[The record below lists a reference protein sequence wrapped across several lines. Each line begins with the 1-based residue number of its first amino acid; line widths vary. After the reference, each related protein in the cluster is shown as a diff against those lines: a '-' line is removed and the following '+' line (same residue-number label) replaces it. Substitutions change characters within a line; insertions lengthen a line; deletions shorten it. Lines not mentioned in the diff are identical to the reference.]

1 MDFIRTDLLFHHKL
15 PYMYFTGAERRVSDK
30 FAYTCWRIFAF
41 QTIHVKKSQENIK
54 TYWIVLIFINF
65 LSYNCHYSQ

>member
-1 MDFIRTDLLFHHKL
+1 MTSLLTLAGGYLLFKQ
-15 PYMYFTGAERRVSDK
+15 YMS
-30 FAYTCWRIFAF
+30 
-41 QTIHVKKSQENIK
+41 KKSQENIK